1 MNQIKTGIF
10 ISKLRKDKEWTQ
22 LELAQKLCVTDKAV
36 SRWETGKGF
45 PDVSMLEPLSEA
57 LGVSVNEILVGDFI
71 KPDQFQK
78 QADVT
83 IIKTLTESKEKG
95 KKFITSALFIWG
107 GIILILSLLF
117 LGYDTSWVAVY
128 SWIGVLL
135 ISVAVFRLFY
145 KRRIAAVLS
154 AFLVLLLAFCIFHAR
169 DYIYVTRYNMPPLYR
184 TKTTTTFFN
193 NEKVIKYETLFYD
206 VYRYNADT
214 AEEWYNVVKK

>member
-1 MNQIKTGIF
+1 MNQIKTGLF
-10 ISKLRKDKEWTQ
+10 ISRIRKEKAWTQ
-22 LELAQKLCVTDKAV
+22 SELAEKLNVTDKAV

-45 PDVSMLEPLSEA
+45 PDVSMLEPLGEV

-71 KPDQFQK
+71 KPEQMQK
-78 QADVT
+78 QADIT
-83 IIKTLTESKEKG
+83 IIKTLSESREKSR
-95 KKFITSALFIWG
+95 KVINAILFIWG

-145 KRRIAAVLS
+145 KRKLVAVLS
-154 AFLVLLLAFCIFHAR
+154 ALLVLLLAFCVFQAR

-184 TKTTTTFFN
+184 TRTTTTFRN

-214 AEEWYNVVKK
+214 EDESYKVVKK

>member
-1 MNQIKTGIF
+1 MNQIKTGLF
-10 ISKLRKDKEWTQ
+10 ISKLRKDKNWTQ
-22 LELAQKLCVTDKAV
+22 LELAQKLNVTDKAV

-45 PDVSMLEPLSEA
+45 PDVSMLEPLGEA

-71 KPDQFQK
+71 KPDQIQK
-78 QADVT
+78 QADVI
-83 IIKTLTESKEKG
+83 IIKTLTESREKSR
-95 KKFITSALFIWG
+95 KVVNSALFVWG

-128 SWIGVLL
+128 SWIGVML

-145 KRRIAAVLS
+145 KRKMVAILS
-154 AFLVLLLAFCIFHAR
+154 ALLVLLLAFCIFQAR

-184 TKTTTTFFN
+184 TRTITTFLN
-193 NEKVIKYETLFYD
+193 NERVIKYETLFYN

-214 AEEWYNVVKK
+214 EDEWYNVVKK